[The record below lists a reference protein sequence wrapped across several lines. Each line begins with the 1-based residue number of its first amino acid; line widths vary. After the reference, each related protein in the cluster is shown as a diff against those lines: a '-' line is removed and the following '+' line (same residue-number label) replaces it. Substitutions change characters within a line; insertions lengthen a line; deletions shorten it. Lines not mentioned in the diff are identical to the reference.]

1 MSDSG
6 ERESELPL
14 LGIDFV
20 FEMGIRKIEEQLK
33 EIEALDLK
41 IGILF
46 GFLGT
51 VLVAL
56 LAVVFAAAPQMVGT
70 IGRLEQAFLLIG
82 LTSTLLAI
90 ISAFQAFRVRQSY
103 ETLAFD
109 DLHRCANEE
118 PKETKRKFLN
128 TLLVIVNDNIRKLT
142 EKRRYWSWANWSVL
156 FAFLSFLSA
165 IITRVVNL
173 FVGI

>member
-1 MSDSG
+1 MPDPPDQ
-6 ERESELPL
+6 EAELPL

-20 FEMGIRKIEEQLK
+20 FDMGIRKIEEQVK

-56 LAVVFAAAPQMVGT
+56 LAVVFAAAPQMVGA

-82 LTSTLLAI
+82 LTSALLAI

-103 ETLAFD
+103 
-109 DLHRCANEE
+109 
-118 PKETKRKFLN
+118 
-128 TLLVIVNDNIRKLT
+128 
-142 EKRRYWSWANWSVL
+142 
-156 FAFLSFLSA
+156 
-165 IITRVVNL
+165 
-173 FVGI
+173 